1 MDAFVSVVLAG
12 SVVLAVSVVAADSAG
27 LVVSVVPVVLTVSE
41 VAADSAGLV
50 VSVVPV
56 VLAVS
61 VVAADSAGLV
71 VSVVPVVLAVSVV
84 AADSAGLVVSVV
96 PVVLAV
102 SVVAADSA
110 GLVVSVIPV
119 VLAVSVVSVGL
130 AVSADAVL
138 SGNALKSLPELDA
151 LASPELRGAW
161 VLGASFSFVCGFDE
175 GAVTDCGTNT
185 FDSMRAA
192 GAVLSCFDADDVV
205 EVSRVRSAVDAAAPS
220 NIIRCSSTS
229 ISAG

>member
-1 MDAFVSVVLAG
+1 MMIKLDGVDLGVSMDAFVSVVLAG

-110 GLVVSVIPV
+110 GLVVSV
-119 VLAVSVVSVGL
+119 
-130 AVSADAVL
+130 DAVL